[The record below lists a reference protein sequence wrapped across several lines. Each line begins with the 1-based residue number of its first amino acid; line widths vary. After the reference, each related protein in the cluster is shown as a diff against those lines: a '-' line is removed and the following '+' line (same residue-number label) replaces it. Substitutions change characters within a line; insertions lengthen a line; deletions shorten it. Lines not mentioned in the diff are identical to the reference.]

1 MLNIDSDALQCDLA
15 ETYHIYEMK
24 ELPLSKVALFAVG
37 LRGNSRIKL
46 KMQNLQ
52 YPIET
57 ILQANIVDR
66 LSLLVW
72 AKTENGRKGRNRPI
86 SIAQKLLGLGETKKV
101 VAFTSANDFEKAK
114 QAILEGGESRG

>member
-1 MLNIDSDALQCDLA
+1 MINIDEDALQCDFA
-15 ETYHIYEMK
+15 ETYHIYEMR
-24 ELPLSKVALFAVG
+24 ELPLSKAALFAIG
-37 LRGNSRIKL
+37 LRGNSRIKM

-114 QAILEGGESRG
+114 QAILKGGK